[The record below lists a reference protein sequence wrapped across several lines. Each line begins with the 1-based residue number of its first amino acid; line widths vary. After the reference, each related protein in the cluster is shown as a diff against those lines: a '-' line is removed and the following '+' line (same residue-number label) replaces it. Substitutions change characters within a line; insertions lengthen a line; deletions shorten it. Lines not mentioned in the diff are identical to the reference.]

1 MRGLL
6 VDDEA
11 LALLDL
17 EKQLGKVGGIEIVG
31 TYQNVHDAFEAA
43 GERKPDVVF
52 LDIDM
57 PEISGLEAAEKFH
70 DLIPSIQIVF
80 VTAYE
85 EFAVKAFE
93 LQALD
98 YILKPVRTERLKLT
112 VERIAAQFQS
122 EASLAPVS
130 GPIAIRSFRRM
141 QIECNQRDLLP
152 WRTAKA
158 QELFAYLLFRR
169 HQPVRKDAL
178 VDILWPESDA
188 KKAYTQLYTTIYQ
201 LRRSLDA
208 AKLPIRI
215 VNSGNSYSLD
225 LGDLASDAEQWE
237 QALRAETEAGPMTPE
252 RYAELLALYRGDYF
266 EEHDYMWAEN
276 ERQRLRDLWQHHA
289 LRLGKLLEDQGNRAS
304 AAEWYASVQQQAPYL
319 EEPYFALMKLYAGR
333 DDRVPVVQQYN
344 RLRAMTV
351 EEYGAEPAREIQT
364 WFDQWRQASRQSE
377 SMSAADV
384 K

>member
-1 MRGLL
+1 MKGLL

-31 TYQNVHDAFEAA
+31 TYQNVHDALEAA
-43 GERKPDVVF
+43 ERLKPDVVF

-57 PEISGLEAAEKFH
+57 PEIGGLEAAERFH
-70 DLIPSIQIVF
+70 DLLPSIQIVF

-85 EFAVKAFE
+85 EYAVKAFE

-98 YILKPVRTERLKLT
+98 YILKPVRAERLRLT
-112 VERIAAQFQS
+112 VERIASRFRT
-122 EASLAPVS
+122 EESLAPVS
-130 GPIAIRSFRRM
+130 GPIAIYSFQRM
-141 QIECNQRDLLP
+141 QIEYHQREQLP

-169 HQPVRKDAL
+169 HQPVRKDML
-178 VDILWPESDA
+178 VDILWPEADA

-225 LGDLASDAEQWE
+225 LGELESDAEQWE
-237 QALRAETEAGPMTPE
+237 ANLKAEAESDTITTE
-252 RYAELLALYRGDYF
+252 RYAELLGLYRGDYF
-266 EEHDYMWAEN
+266 EEHDYVWAEN

-289 LRLGKLLEDQGNRAS
+289 LRLGKLLEESGDRTS
-304 AAEWYASVQQQAPYL
+304 AADWYASVQQRAPYL
-319 EEPYFALMKLYAGR
+319 EEPYFALMKLHAGR
-333 DDRVPVVQQYN
+333 DERVLVVQQYN
-344 RLRAMTV
+344 RLRAMTE
-351 EEYGAEPAREIQT
+351 EEYGAEPAREILA
-364 WFDQWRQASRQSE
+364 WFEEWRQGSR
-377 SMSAADV
+377 
-384 K
+384 